1 MLKTFKAL
9 LKGTHVEWIEDRPD
23 LGDEMLEV
31 YVTLLDKQTV
41 SDAKTRGQK
50 MAEILENL
58 AATEGLENI
67 DPILWQRET
76 RQDRSLPGR

>member
-9 LKGTHVEWIEDRPD
+9 LKGTHLEWIEDRPD
-23 LGDEMLEV
+23 RGDEILEV
-31 YVTLLDKQTV
+31 YVTLLDKKPV
-41 SDAKTRGQK
+41 SEPKTRGQK
-50 MAEILENL
+50 MAEILEKL

-67 DPILWQRET
+67 DPILWQREI

>member
-9 LKGTHVEWIEDRPD
+9 LKGTHLEWIEDRPD
-23 LGDEMLEV
+23 REDKILEV
-31 YVTLLDKQTV
+31 YVTLLDEKQI
-41 SDAKTRGQK
+41 SEPKTRGQK
-50 MAEILENL
+50 MAEILEKL
-58 AATEGLENI
+58 AATEGLEKI